1 MKPAHFRLEEGDC
14 VSLFYP
20 AELFRHIVE
29 QSHDFTYALAVD
41 GTILYASP
49 NCFALF
55 GYHAEEVIGQPFA
68 HFLAAEELE
77 QNATALRQALATG
90 ASISHQEQR
99 LRHKDGTLRWF
110 SVNSSPVHDE
120 TGEITYLV
128 GSAHDITPYKQLA
141 DELRE
146 SADFFTTVINAL
158 PDPVLVKNENHRT
171 IAVNEAHCRLAGL
184 TAAEILRVDGVDPT
198 PPEELAVYHAHD
210 DRVLASS
217 GPVEN
222 ESLLTDAQGVRHVIS
237 SKKVAHRLPSGK
249 RIIIGTIRDITERK
263 QIEAQLQH
271 ERALLRHL
279 LDTIPDLIFYKDRR
293 GAYLGCNRAF
303 EGLTGRKEQE
313 IIGSTPHELFPDVA
327 DGFSLQDRLVLQ
339 QEQTLRIEQAVT
351 YPDGR
356 QALLD
361 TLLTPFYAP
370 DGAPLGLLG
379 VSRDITERKAAEEEL
394 RSAKE
399 AAESANQTKSTFLST
414 MTHELRTPMNGV
426 LGLTGLLLDTE
437 LNHEQLDLVNTIR
450 ASGDT
455 LLTLINDILDFSKI
469 EANKLELE
477 IHNFDLRRCIEESLD
492 LVASQATAKGLTL
505 AYLVDPGIPA
515 QISQDSTR
523 VRQILAN
530 LLSNA
535 VKFTE
540 QGEIVVQVR
549 GTPHVS
555 GWELHFYVQ
564 DSGMGISADRLSL
577 LFQSFSQLDASTT
590 RRFGGTGLGLAISK
604 RLAELMGGTMWVES
618 EVGRGSIFHFT
629 LQAHHST
636 TQSDPFDVDLL
647 NLRGR
652 RVLIIA
658 ESPAVRALLRQQLTA
673 WDLETYTVASFA
685 EEQIV
690 LLAGHYDVVILD
702 SGLAALESS
711 RLLARLQQQYATLAM
726 ILLLPL
732 GERLPAT
739 LQRTQLAAI
748 TKPIHSSQLHD
759 ALVTVISGRTPS
771 RVSRPRTTGDA
782 EMAQRH
788 PLRILLAEDNLIN
801 QKVAIG
807 ILAKYGY
814 RTDVAA
820 DGIEVLAALERQSY
834 DLILMDVN
842 MPNMDGLT
850 ATRSIRSSLPQ
861 AKQPH
866 IIALTAN
873 GMHEDQARCLSA
885 GMNSY
890 ISKPIQV
897 EELITALEQ
906 TPSQRPAVIVAEV
919 TARSSANGHGQ
930 PLALPSVAKHS
941 NHKVVDPTVLAEVR
955 EVMGEEGEAMV
966 HDLTALFLH
975 NSPLLLDQ
983 LRTAM
988 HAGDAETVRRTVH
1001 TFRSPAA
1008 QMGAMH
1014 LASLC
1019 QTLEAKSQQ
1028 GDLSDGPRLLEAIN
1042 AEYMSVRDYFLVVA
1056 QSDYQLAQP

>member
-1 MKPAHFRLEEGDC
+1 MS
-14 VSLFYP
+14 SLHQ

-49 NCFALF
+49 NCFDLF
-55 GYHAEEVIGQPFA
+55 GYHADEMIGQPFGR
-68 HFLAAEELE
+68 FLGSEEFE
-77 QNATALRQALATG
+77 QTTHYL
-90 ASISHQEQR
+90 HQMLDAGMPTSRHEQR
-99 LRHKDGTLRWF
+99 LRLKDGTLRWF
-110 SVNSSPVHDE
+110 SINSSSVKDS
-120 TGEITYLV
+120 TGQIAYLV
-128 GSAHDITPYKQLA
+128 GSAHDITPYKQLTA
-141 DELRE
+141 ELRE
-146 SADFFTTVINAL
+146 STDFFTSVINAL
-158 PDPVLVKNENHRT
+158 PDPVLVKDENHRT

-184 TAAEILRVDGVDPT
+184 TAAEILRMDGIDPT

-210 DRVLASS
+210 DRVLASN

-222 ESLLTDAQGVRHVIS
+222 ESLLTDADGVRHVIS

-249 RIIIGTIRDITERK
+249 RIIIATLRDITERK
-263 QIEAQLQH
+263 RIEGQLQH
-271 ERALLRHL
+271 EQALMRHL
-279 LDTIPDLIFYKDRR
+279 LDAIPDLIFYKDRA

-303 EGLTGRKEQE
+303 EGLTGCNEGE
-313 IIGSTPHELFPDVA
+313 IVGKTTYDLFPDLA
-327 DGFSLQDRLVLQ
+327 EAFSIQDRLVLQ
-339 QEQTLRIEQAVT
+339 HQRTLRIEQSVT
-351 YPDGR
+351 YPDGH

-370 DGAPLGLLG
+370 DGALLGLLG

-437 LNHEQLDLVNTIR
+437 LNSEQLDLVNTIR

-477 IHNFDLRRCIEESLD
+477 IHNFTLRRCIEETLD
-492 LVASQATAKGLTL
+492 LVASQATTKGLNL
-505 AYLVDPGIPA
+505 AYLVDPSIPT

-540 QGEIVVQVR
+540 QGEIVVGVR
-549 GTPHVS
+549 GTPHAS

-564 DSGMGISADRLSL
+564 DSGMGIPSDRLGQ
-577 LFQSFSQLDASTT
+577 LFQSFRQLDVSTT

-618 EVGRGSIFHFT
+618 EVGRGSTFHFT
-629 LQAHHST
+629 LQVRHST
-636 TQSDPFDVDLL
+636 TQTDPFDVDRL

-652 RVLIIA
+652 RVLIVE
-658 ESPAVRALLRQQLTA
+658 ESAAVRALLRQQLTA
-673 WDLETYTVASFA
+673 WDIETYTVDSFV

-702 SGLAALESS
+702 SGLAAVES
-711 RLLARLQQQYATLAM
+711 RHLLTRLQQQHAPLPL
-726 ILLLPL
+726 IILLPL

-739 LQRTQLAAI
+739 LQRSHLAAV

-759 ALVTVISGRTPS
+759 ALVTAISGRTTS
-771 RVSRPRTTGDA
+771 LRATASRTTGDA
-782 EMAQRH
+782 QMAQRR

-801 QKVAIG
+801 QKVAVG

-814 RTDVAA
+814 RADVAA
-820 DGIEVLAALERQSY
+820 DGLEVLAALKRQSY
-834 DLILMDVN
+834 ELILMDVN
-842 MPNMDGLT
+842 MPQMDGLT

-861 AKQPH
+861 AEQPY

-873 GMHEDQARCLSA
+873 AMHEDQARCLNA
-885 GMNSY
+885 GMDGY

-897 EELITALEQ
+897 EELVEALER
-906 TPSQRPAVIVAEV
+906 TPSRSQALTVAESA
-919 TARSSANGHGQ
+919 TASLPNESAHL
-930 PLALPSVAKHS
+930 LAAPPVANLP
-941 NHKVVDPTVLAEVR
+941 NHCPVDPTVLAEVI

-966 HDLTALFLH
+966 RDLTELFLH

-983 LRTAM
+983 LRVALA
-988 HAGDAETVRRTVH
+988 AGDAETVRRTVH

-1019 QTLEAKSQQ
+1019 QSLEAKSQR
-1028 GDLSDGPRLLEAIN
+1028 GDLSDGLALLDAIN
-1042 AEYMSVRDYFLVVA
+1042 QEYMRVHSYFLGGSQPA
-1056 QSDYQLAQP
+1056 QAREIPG